1 MDKLIEIE
9 FIKPIIPEEW
19 NYDESVNKVKAFVY
33 KWKNLT
39 EDIAQELW
47 IARELLSGVGNPN
60 WNKSSN
66 SQTWTQY
73 CEDIGSSRQV
83 VNRWLQQWFEPK
95 ELPHVAQASGENEWY
110 TPSDYIESARQ
121 MMGSI
126 DVDPASSEEA
136 NKIVGAKEFYT
147 IQNNG
152 LDENWK
158 GNVWM
163 NPPYS
168 QPLIAQFCNILV
180 EKYKNKE
187 INQACVLVNNAT
199 ETTFFQNMLS
209 VCLAICFIKGRIKFI
224 DKEGKPSGAPLQGQ
238 AILYFGE
245 NLDDF
250 VKEFKKHGIIMR
262 RYD

>member
-1 MDKLIEIE
+1 
-9 FIKPIIPEEW
+9 
-19 NYDESVNKVKAFVY
+19 
-33 KWKNLT
+33 
-39 EDIAQELW
+39 
-47 IARELLSGVGNPN
+47 
-60 WNKSSN
+60 
-66 SQTWTQY
+66 
-73 CEDIGSSRQV
+73 
-83 VNRWLQQWFEPK
+83 
-95 ELPHVAQASGENEWY
+95 
-110 TPSDYIESARQ
+110 